1 MQVWLHQDYR
11 QFARLRQP
19 GEIINVRDKVGVGL
33 VARGAACPVVDG
45 THQCQVVGVTPAP
58 AYLDEQLDSPV
69 VGVML
74 PTKWSGGKR
83 DKMRRA
89 MRRSPEVR
97 RELRGKDLRDIPMGR
112 LR

>member
-1 MQVWLHQDYR
+1 MQVWLHQEYQ

-19 GEIINVRDKVGVGL
+19 GEIVNVRDKVGAGL

-45 THQCQVVGVTPAP
+45 IHQCQVVGVTPSP
-58 AYLDEQLDSPV
+58 TYLDEQMDAPLNEA
-69 VGVML
+69 ML
-74 PTKWSGGKR
+74 PTKWSGKR
-83 DKMRRA
+83 REQMRAA

-97 RELRGKDLRDIPMGR
+97 RELRGKDLRDIPVGR